1 MSSDQWLVLIAS
13 LPGPSGTLRMRVWRA
28 LKGGGAGILRDGV
41 YGAGIL
47 RDGVYLLPAGTA
59 TEGLAREQAKQIQDA
74 GGTAYVIDF
83 TSDDGEQAET
93 FQALF
98 ERSEDYRLWTDAVAD
113 LVKEL
118 RGMSEAEGRRR
129 SARLRRELEAIV
141 TIDYFPGSARER
153 AEATLR
159 ELEAAV
165 TARFSPDEP
174 RPTEG
179 VVPSRDPSEFQ
190 GRRWATRRRPW
201 VDRVAC
207 AWLIRRFIDPEA
219 QPSDCPDDA
228 VGFDFDGATFSHVGD
243 RVSFEVLLASFDL
256 DDDAGLARIG
266 ALVHYLDVGGVPVP
280 EADGFVT
287 MLSGAKAARDDDDAL
302 LDAAGSLLDHLYA
315 AYAGDPGR

>member
-1 MSSDQWLVLIAS
+1 MFNDQWLVLIAS

-41 YGAGIL
+41 Y
-47 RDGVYLLPAGTA
+47 LLPAGTA

-74 GGTAYVIDF
+74 GGSAYVIDF
-83 TSDDGEQAET
+83 TCDDGEQAET

-98 ERSEDYRLWTDAVAD
+98 ERSEDYRLWTGAVAD

-141 TIDYFPGSARER
+141 AIDYFPGSARER

-174 RPTEG
+174 GPAEG
-179 VVPSRDPSEFQ
+179 AVPSRDPSEFQ

-219 QPSDCPDDA
+219 QFLWLAHPSDCPDDA

-243 RVSFEVLLASFDL
+243 RVSFEVLLASFGL

-302 LDAAGSLLDHLYA
+302 LDAAGSLLDHLYT